1 MPFSQH
7 KPPNP
12 EADDGDI
19 LGALRNANT
28 PPRVTDSIQPAMAFA
43 SFPGLT
49 VTIRTC
55 LALLASLASP
65 AAAADYVVDPT
76 HTYASFAID
85 HLGFSTQRGQF
96 VRTSGQISYDEETR
110 NGEVEIRIDASSLDT
125 GFKLRDDV
133 LRGADRFNVA
143 SFPDIIFRSRRFEFN
158 EERLVAVDGVLIML
172 GEMHP
177 LRLEITRFKC
187 GLNLALRKRGC
198 GADAH
203 GTLRHS
209 EYGMQTGLP
218 FIGDE
223 VRLYIQVEAYLP

>member
-1 MPFSQH
+1 MVFSPFSW
-7 KPPNP
+7 
-12 EADDGDI
+12 
-19 LGALRNANT
+19 
-28 PPRVTDSIQPAMAFA
+28 
-43 SFPGLT
+43 LT
-49 VTIRTC
+49 VTIRPC
-55 LALLASLASP
+55 LALLACLALP

-85 HLGFSTQRGQF
+85 HLGFSTQRGHF
-96 VRTSGQISYDEETR
+96 VRTSGQIRYDEETR
-110 NGEVEIRIDASSLDT
+110 NGEVEIRIDAASLDT

-133 LRGADRFNVA
+133 LRGADWFNVA

-172 GEMHP
+172 GEMRP

-187 GLNLALRKRGC
+187 GLNLALRQRGC

-203 GTLRHS
+203 ATLKRS
-209 EYGMQTGLP
+209 NYGMQTGLP

-223 VRLYIQVEAYLP
+223 VRLHIQVEAYLP